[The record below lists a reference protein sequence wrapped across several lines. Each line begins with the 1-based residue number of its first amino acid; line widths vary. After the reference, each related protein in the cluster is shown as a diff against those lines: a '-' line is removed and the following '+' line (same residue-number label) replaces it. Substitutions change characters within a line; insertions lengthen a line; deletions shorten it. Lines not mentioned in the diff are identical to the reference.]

1 MVVVTGVLQK
11 EAWDRDV
18 MPPVERV
25 RPGLWSIPVPIPDN
39 PLRYVL
45 VYAFEL
51 DNGVAIVDAGWNTDD
66 AWMALNNGL
75 VEAGGSIKDVQAVLV
90 THIHPDHYGL
100 AGRVREESG
109 AWIGLHP
116 DDAEMLEA
124 RYIETDDLLARM
136 REFLADAGVPAT
148 KLPDLNFASMMIR
161 GQVTMAVPDVLFE
174 DGKRVDVPGWDLKTV
189 WTPGHSPGHVCFYSE
204 QHRLLLSGDHVLP
217 RITPN
222 IGVHTQQ
229 FPNPLG
235 EYLESLLK
243 CQNLGVDEVLPA
255 HEYRFADLRGRL
267 DEIITHHAD
276 RLAEIEKLIDE
287 HPGSTAWDISVAL
300 KWSRPW
306 HEIADFM
313 QRAAVGE
320 TLAHIVLLENH
331 QRVRREGWLPVALLS
346 PRTALRGELPSRSGR
361 VVATGPRAPSPHLRR
376 PGGGE
381 SRRATTD
388 GHDDGAQDG
397 QRVDPDGLGH
407 RGVRRPGGVADQ
419 HEGRP
424 PHDPARGVVGEEG
437 PVAHAAHAREP
448 GHERTGEGQ
457 PPAQEHRRP
466 ASPGQEVLAAVHAGL
481 TPQGPVLDEPGT
493 EQLADLVSHRVTD
506 DGTHHDHRPA

>member
-1 MVVVTGVLQK
+1 LSNLSGGSPIGPTGPGFRYGAAVVVVTGVLQK

-18 MPPVERV
+18 MPPVEKV
-25 RPGLWSIPVPIPDN
+25 RPGVWSIPVPIPDN

-51 DNGVAIVDAGWNTDD
+51 DNGIAIVDAGWNTED
-66 AWMALNNGL
+66 AWSALNNGL
-75 VEAGGSIKDVQAVLV
+75 IEAGGSIADVRAVLV

-116 DDAEMLEA
+116 DDAAMLEA

-136 REFLADAGVPAT
+136 REFLQDAGVPPT

-174 DGKRVDVPGWDLKTV
+174 DGRRVDVPGWDLTTV

-204 QHRLLLSGDHVLP
+204 EHRFLLSGDHVLP

-243 CQNLGVDEVLPA
+243 VHNLEVDEVFPA
-255 HEYRFADLRGRL
+255 HEYRFSDLKGRL
-267 DEIITHHAD
+267 DDIIIHHAD
-276 RLAEIEKLIDE
+276 RLAEIERIIGE

-300 KWSRPW
+300 TWSRPW

-320 TLAHIVLLENH
+320 TIAHIVLLENH
-331 QRVRREGWLPVALLS
+331 QRVRREGAN
-346 PRTALRGELPSRSGR
+346 
-361 VVATGPRAPSPHLRR
+361 
-376 PGGGE
+376 
-381 SRRATTD
+381 
-388 GHDDGAQDG
+388 
-397 QRVDPDGLGH
+397 
-407 RGVRRPGGVADQ
+407 
-419 HEGRP
+419 
-424 PHDPARGVVGEEG
+424 PARFY
-437 PVAHAAHAREP
+437 
-448 GHERTGEGQ
+448 
-457 PPAQEHRRP
+457 PPE
-466 ASPGQEVLAAVHAGL
+466 S
-481 TPQGPVLDEPGT
+481 
-493 EQLADLVSHRVTD
+493 S
-506 DGTHHDHRPA
+506 